1 MGARVGEGL
10 DVEIGREIQRAFF
23 RAALFLLGV
32 AMVFIGTLLLAL
44 GSLEGEG
51 SGGGFVIIGPFIFA
65 YGREV
70 PSWLAAVLV
79 AAALGA
85 TALFLYVVKRTLR
98 AYEAAVV
105 P

>member
-1 MGARVGEGL
+1 M
-10 DVEIGREIQRAFF
+10 DIEIGREIQQAFF

-51 SGGGFVIIGPFIFA
+51 SGGGFVIIGPLIFA

-70 PSWLAAVLV
+70 PGWLAAALV

-85 TALFLYVVKRTLR
+85 TALFLYVVKRALR
-98 AYEAAVV
+98 TYEAA
-105 P
+105 PAP

>member
-1 MGARVGEGL
+1 MGERVRENL
-10 DVEIGREIQRAFF
+10 DVEIGGEIQRAFF

-32 AMVFIGTLLLAL
+32 AMIFIGTLLLAL
-44 GSLEGEG
+44 GSLEGKG

-70 PSWLAAVLV
+70 PGWLAAVLV

-85 TALFLYVVKRTLR
+85 TALFFYVVKRTLR
-98 AYEAAVV
+98 AYEAAGA